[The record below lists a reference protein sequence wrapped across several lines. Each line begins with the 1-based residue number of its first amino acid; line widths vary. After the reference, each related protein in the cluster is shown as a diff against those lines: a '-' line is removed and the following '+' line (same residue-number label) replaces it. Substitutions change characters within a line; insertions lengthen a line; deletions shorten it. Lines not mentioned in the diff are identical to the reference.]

1 MNRIFPWRFE
11 IFANLGLLLTGMES
25 RRKPINRPMLAGEL
39 NLASR
44 RIAVPVKNGH
54 DHRPNGGILR
64 TGLPSPHLDSIGLCG
79 VIEKHQMLCYG
90 IVTKVLLGACRFTE
104 QNKKLFFR

>member
-1 MNRIFPWRFE
+1 MNRIFPLRFE

-79 VIEKHQMLCYG
+79 VIEK
-90 IVTKVLLGACRFTE
+90 TSDALLRNCHRSFVGRLPIYRA
-104 QNKKLFFR
+104 K